1 MKPANTMT
9 PPPELRSARKVREG
23 VVVSDKMDKT
33 RVVKVSWHSRHPR
46 YQKVLRRFTQLYA
59 HDEKNDSHMGDR
71 VEVMETRPLSKLK
84 RWRVTRVVL
93 KAAL

>member
-1 MKPANTMT
+1 MKQPNTMT

-23 VVVSDKMDKT
+23 VVASDKMNKT
-33 RVVKVSWHSRHPR
+33 RVVKISWHSRHPR

-59 HDEKNDSHMGDR
+59 HDEKNDSHTGDK

-84 RWRVTRVVL
+84 RWRVTRVVGR
-93 KAAL
+93 AAL